1 MILVKKENIEKLRQV
16 MFLALFTFPVVSI
29 KFINIFFICFTI
41 FTLLFYYKEKP
52 KFNFSIFKLYALFI
66 LPFVPYLIEFLLYP
80 NNQVIRFELEKKLL
94 FFAAPIVFYLSACL
108 NSKLE
113 IKQAVNCFISS
124 VAILSFMTVLNLL
137 FWGNVFSE
145 VAYQNGA
152 FEFRRSFEEM
162 SSQHPIY
169 YGLFSTTAS
178 LWIIYYFDKYSKNL
192 KWLFGI
198 SLFFMLLLNVVIA
211 SKMPLIILILGLI
224 WIGYKKVSSR
234 KQLMLIYGC
243 SFVFVVGISFLIPS
257 LRNRLLEI
265 PNYFFQPTINNTL
278 LERNVIFNCSKNVF
292 LNDIY
297 FGVGARNTQKI
308 IDSSYL
314 MVNFYKGYFFHFN
327 SHNQFLTLGINY
339 GIGVILLFLGL
350 LGVIYKKLKS
360 FPLGFIYIC
369 SSVLVMFT
377 ESILERQMGIYYFLF
392 FGLLFLLPFHSKYTT
407 NANTTK
413 AK

>member
-1 MILVKKENIEKLRQV
+1 
-16 MFLALFTFPVVSI
+16 
-29 KFINIFFICFTI
+29 
-41 FTLLFYYKEKP
+41 
-52 KFNFSIFKLYALFI
+52 
-66 LPFVPYLIEFLLYP
+66 
-80 NNQVIRFELEKKLL
+80 
-94 FFAAPIVFYLSACL
+94 
-108 NSKLE
+108 
-113 IKQAVNCFISS
+113 
-124 VAILSFMTVLNLL
+124 
-137 FWGNVFSE
+137 
-145 VAYQNGA
+145 
-152 FEFRRSFEEM
+152 
-162 SSQHPIY
+162 
-169 YGLFSTTAS
+169 
-178 LWIIYYFDKYSKNL
+178 
-192 KWLFGI
+192 
-198 SLFFMLLLNVVIA
+198 MLLLNVVIA
-211 SKMPLIILILGLI
+211 SKMPLIILMLGLI
-224 WIGYKKVSSR
+224 WIGYKKVTSR

-297 FGVGARNTQKI
+297 SGVGARNTQKI

-339 GIGVILLFLGL
+339 GVGVILLFLGL
-350 LGVIYKKLKS
+350 LAMIYKKLKS